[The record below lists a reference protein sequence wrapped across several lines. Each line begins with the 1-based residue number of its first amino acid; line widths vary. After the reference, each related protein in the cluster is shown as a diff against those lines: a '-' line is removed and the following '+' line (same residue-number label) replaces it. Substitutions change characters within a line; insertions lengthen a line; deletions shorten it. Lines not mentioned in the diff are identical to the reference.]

1 LRYCCGASQGSDSD
15 QSSSSLIGYYFNLA
29 FDKFIT
35 CTVILTFSP
44 LQDGLLRVILDGG
57 PSRVFFP
64 GDAKL
69 LEEDLEALKV
79 SYSNHLNIKRKPC
92 LQFATS

>member
-1 LRYCCGASQGSDSD
+1 
-15 QSSSSLIGYYFNLA
+15 
-29 FDKFIT
+29 
-35 CTVILTFSP
+35 V
-44 LQDGLLRVILDGG
+44 QDGLLRVILDGG

-79 SYSNHLNIKRKPC
+79 SYSNHLNVKRIYN
-92 LQFATS
+92 LQQANQTFGLYCFFFNNYNNSELELETYQ